1 MRSDSVN
8 KKKKPLCVYAMKR
21 NGKPYRWMVRT
32 VVKGEPVYLGCYESM
47 EKAVEAWNR
56 YAVKNGKQV
65 TSIEALT
72 E

>member
-1 MRSDSVN
+1 
-8 KKKKPLCVYAMKR
+8 MKR

-56 YAVKNGKQV
+56 YAVRNGKQV
-65 TSIEALT
+65 TSIDALT
-72 E
+72 G